1 MSIVYSCR
9 HCGNEV
15 GRINQPVIDTETLG
29 LDKLSTDDLK
39 EMVLFKQNG
48 DVQIK
53 TICENCEASLGQ
65 NPHYHELDFFIQ

>member
-1 MSIVYSCR
+1 MSIVYTCR

-15 GRINQPVIDTETLG
+15 GKIDQPIVDSATLG
-29 LDKLSTDDLK
+29 IDKLSAEEQK
-39 EMVLFKQNG
+39 EMIQFKQNG

-53 TICENCEASLGQ
+53 TICENCEAALGQ